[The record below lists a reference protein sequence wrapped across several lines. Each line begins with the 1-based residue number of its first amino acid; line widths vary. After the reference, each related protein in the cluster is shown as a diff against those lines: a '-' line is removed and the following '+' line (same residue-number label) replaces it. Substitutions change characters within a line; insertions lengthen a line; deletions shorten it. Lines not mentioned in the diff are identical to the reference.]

1 MNVQFDLNN
10 FYMYKNQDWMSS
22 KGYIRNS
29 HVPKMWEKLKFSTT
43 VFSKLWLLF
52 FFLSL
57 MITPVRYQCPWCFH
71 FDNWN
76 RLTSDIQDF
85 KSSFKL
91 CISQGLRAVT
101 QVSGYISPFPV
112 LSIFFM
118 CSNVQY
124 IDSYL
129 DKLFYTSL

>member
-52 FFLSL
+52 FFILDDYTCKISMSL
-57 MITPVRYQCPWCFH
+57 MF
-71 FDNWN
+71 
-76 RLTSDIQDF
+76 
-85 KSSFKL
+85 SFWSLK
-91 CISQGLRAVT
+91 QTYLRHPGFQELLQAV
-101 QVSGYISPFPV
+101 YISGTASCHTGQWIHQ
-112 LSIFFM
+112 SISCFVNFFM
-118 CSNVQY
+118 CSDVQY